1 MMRHGCIAIILKI
14 FHGRTPKMGTEH
26 ARTYA
31 PVQGNVG
38 IISHSGGL

>member
-1 MMRHGCIAIILKI
+1 MGELQKWEQSTHEP
-14 FHGRTPKMGTEH
+14 TP
-26 ARTYA
+26 

>member
-1 MMRHGCIAIILKI
+1 MYSNYSEDFSWANSKKGEQSTHEP
-14 FHGRTPKMGTEH
+14 TP
-26 ARTYA
+26 

>member
-1 MMRHGCIAIILKI
+1 MISHGFVKIILKM